1 MGEVLDFIVFFSAI
15 ILGPFYVVVLL
26 FQLFCIVW
34 APYASST
41 CAGIARRS
49 RLDANRYGRIGFIYS
64 VMLFVPWLHLKRRM
78 QNRPYSFGTD
88 SFDYTLLY
96 ILWLGVIAANAV
108 ILLMTVGREGW
119 GIFQVVVVLAAL
131 AMGVPAWIISLR
143 ALLRRRSMDER
154 PENMQADGLP
164 ERVYI
169 MPFVWT
175 SANILALPV
184 MLISGIII
192 GLLLSPFF

>member
-1 MGEVLDFIVFFSAI
+1 MGEALDFIVFVSAI
-15 ILGPFYVVVLL
+15 ILVPYYAVVLL

-41 CAGIARRS
+41 CAGIARRR

-64 VMLFVPWLHLKRRM
+64 VLLFVPWQHLRRRM
-78 QNRPYSFGTD
+78 QNRPFSFGTN

-96 ILWLGVIAANAV
+96 ISWLGVIAANAV
-108 ILLMTVGREGW
+108 ILIMTVGREGW
-119 GIFQVVVVLAAL
+119 GIFQGVVVLVAL

-143 ALLRRRSMDER
+143 ALLRRRSLDER

-175 SANILALPV
+175 SANILALPSL
-184 MLISGIII
+184 LILGVII

>member
-1 MGEVLDFIVFFSAI
+1 
-15 ILGPFYVVVLL
+15 
-26 FQLFCIVW
+26 
-34 APYASST
+34 
-41 CAGIARRS
+41 
-49 RLDANRYGRIGFIYS
+49 
-64 VMLFVPWLHLKRRM
+64 M

-108 ILLMTVGREGW
+108 IILMTVGREGW
-119 GIFQVVVVLAAL
+119 DIFQVVVVLAAL

-154 PENMQADGLP
+154 PENIQADGLP